1 MDYCK
6 DRNSYEYFI
15 FYKFLKEIS
24 NKDPV
29 TLMFFL
35 RIVLGFEEE
44 TTLSIS
50 ENILNGKSIYKYIK
64 YLL

>member
-1 MDYCK
+1 MDYC
-6 DRNSYEYFI
+6 NSYEYFI

-50 ENILNGKSIYKYIK
+50 ENILNGKSIYKYKK